1 MLQKVEKLLNRLESD
16 LNQIKAE
23 IHDPEECAQQ
33 SLETV
38 IEYLDEVNELTANHP
53 FESVSDEIKFF
64 KYCKPKLVA
73 RYFYFYRL
81 VEYEIQKAKIDQP
94 RLRKYFKKE
103 KKRILRFFEKHVDLV
118 ASYKSTD
125 PTADQN
131 FFTRKSCCDSAC
143 CKKVFLVLSNPK
155 QSKNDLILAEIMA
168 NEQLYIYIEKELNK
182 LKPIDEQN
190 HLISPFHWTGSKVAL
205 VELIYALASTK
216 MVDNGDV
223 EIKDLVRLFEQ
234 VFQQK
239 IDSPYQVFS
248 EIKARKHDQTK
259 FLDQLKDALV
269 QRISE
274 E

>member
-1 MLQKVEKLLNRLESD
+1 MLRKVQELLNRLESGLD
-16 LNQIKAE
+16 QIKSGMP
-23 IHDPEECAQQ
+23 DPEEYAQQ

-38 IEYLDEVNELTANHP
+38 IEYLDEVNELTANHR
-53 FESVSDEIKFF
+53 FESVSDEVEFF
-64 KYCKPKLVA
+64 KYCKPKFVA

-81 VEYEIQKAKIDQP
+81 VEYEIQKAKKDP
-94 RLRKYFKKE
+94 ERLRKYFKKE

-118 ASYKSTD
+118 AYYKSTD
-125 PTADQN
+125 PADQN
-131 FFTRKSCCDSAC
+131 FFTRKSCFGSTC

-182 LKPIDEQN
+182 LKPIDEQS

-234 VFQQK
+234 VFQHK